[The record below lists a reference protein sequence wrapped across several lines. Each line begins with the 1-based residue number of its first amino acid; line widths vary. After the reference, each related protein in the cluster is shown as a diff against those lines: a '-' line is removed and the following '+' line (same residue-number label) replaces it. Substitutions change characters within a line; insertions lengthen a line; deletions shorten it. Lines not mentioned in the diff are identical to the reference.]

1 VKGHNGKSVATTYQ
15 RGQVTHADPVQ
26 LIVMLYDGALSRI
39 AQARQRFLE
48 GDKVYGGIAVAR
60 AQAIVA
66 ELRKSLNL
74 EEGKDIAANL
84 DRLYQYI
91 YDVLVKSLLEHR
103 TEPLD
108 EAARILNELRGAWA
122 EVAKQCKEVMETMS
136 TQQGLAGGQ
145 DTSPPAPAPLTVRV

>member
-1 VKGHNGKSVATTYQ
+1 MKRSNHSASSTYQ
-15 RGQVTHADPVQ
+15 RTQVLQADPAT

-48 GDKVYGGIAVAR
+48 GDKVYGGIAVAK
-60 AQAIVA
+60 AQAIIA

-74 EEGKDIAANL
+74 EEGKAIAENL
-84 DRLYQYI
+84 DRVYQYI

-108 EAARILNELRGAWA
+108 EAARLLSELRGAWA
-122 EVAKQCKEVMETMS
+122 EVAKQCKEVMEAMS
-136 TQQGLAGGQ
+136 TQQ
-145 DTSPPAPAPLTVRV
+145 SPSAAPDPPPSAPARLAVRI